1 MEYLSKK
8 EKETLERSKD
18 KDLLSLSKKEWE
30 LRHFSYDLDTM
41 ERLTRLKPKKMYTIL
56 RSVSSNGMSRVI
68 DIFFI
73 NEDNQPEK
81 LHFYTNR
88 IFQKR
93 VKTAN
98 GFGYRCYG
106 AGMDMGFHLINNLS
120 YSMSRFLGLKDLDG
134 YIYDHSWF

>member
-41 ERLTRLKPKKMYTIL
+41 ERLTRLKPKKMYGIL
-56 RSVSSNGMSRVI
+56 RSVSSNGMQRTI
-68 DIFFI
+68 DLFFI
-73 NEDNQPEK
+73 NEENKPEH

-88 IFQKR
+88 IFKKR

-98 GFGYRCYG
+98 GWGFKISGC
-106 AGMDMGFHLINNLS
+106 GMDMLFALVNSLS
-120 YSMSRFLGLKDLDG
+120 YSASQFLDLEELDG
-134 YIYDHSWF
+134 YMFDYSWF